1 MYCNHTRKS
10 GVQAMVVYDEV
21 NHRIEI
27 VDISGGRKRFI
38 PCAGINP
45 ATEKVLG
52 AEAFGDEVRLRV
64 VPKVGSLVGTGVFRV
79 VTYSVVF
86 DSTENPGKAAE
97 QPAPDPFASRN
108 PRSRF

>member
-1 MYCNHTRKS
+1 
-10 GVQAMVVYDEV
+10 MVVYDEA
-21 NHRIEI
+21 NNRLEI
-27 VDISGGRKRFI
+27 VDIAGCRKRFI
-38 PCAGINP
+38 PCVGINP

-64 VPKVGSLVGTGVFRV
+64 VPKAGSMVGTGVFRV
-79 VTYSVVF
+79 VKYSVVF

-97 QPAPDPFASRN
+97 KPAPDPFASRN